1 MATRVD
7 KRLARIERLAAER
20 DLSTD
25 EVLAVLEDALASVEA
40 AHAQRGRELSAAEE
54 RVLAAEG
61 LGRPRGNREAV
72 KRSLGHYTHTLQ
84 EALTT
89 KQAAHRLGVTE
100 SRVRQLLGERRL
112 YGIKAHRG
120 GWRLP
125 LWQFSG
131 GQVVPGLERVL
142 ERLSPGLHPLGVEGF
157 LTTPKPE
164 LVLGDQNVSPLE
176 WLTAGG
182 DPEPIVELAGEV

>member
-54 RVLAAEG
+54 GILASEG
-61 LGRPRGNREAV
+61 LRRARGGREAI
-72 KRSLGHYTHTLQ
+72 KRSLHHYTCTLQ

-89 KQAAHRLGVTE
+89 KQAARRLGVTE

-112 YGIKAHRG
+112 YGIKAQGR
-120 GWRLP
+120 WRLP
-125 LWQFSG
+125 LWQFSD
-131 GQVVPGLERVL
+131 GQVVPGLERVI
-142 ERLSPGLHPLGVEGF
+142 EHLSPGLHPLGVEGF

-164 LVLGDQNVSPLE
+164 LVIDERTVSPLE
-176 WLTAGG
+176 WLAAGG
-182 DPEPIVELAGEV
+182 DPEPIAELAGEV